1 MVYKRV
7 IHGHGRH
14 IIVDRECP
22 PAEMRITSNL
32 ADNEFKIELLIAR
45 NCPVRKSCVRIEQEV
60 NSICDHVAPSTF
72 SGGGR
77 LNLRQITCQQGD
89 QTRSLAVNE
98 LWVDGCPLG
107 KNCAGCED
115 LSSLNMPLSPTP
127 DKSHAYITC
136 HQKRSHEK

>member
-14 IIVDRECP
+14 FIVDLECP
-22 PAEMRITSNL
+22 PAEMRITPNL

-60 NSICDHVAPSTF
+60 NSICDYVAPLTLS
-72 SGGGR
+72 SGR
-77 LNLRQITCQQGD
+77 KLNLRQIACQQGE
-89 QTRSLAVNE
+89 QTRPLDVDE

-115 LSSLNMPLSPTP
+115 LSSLNIPLSPIP

-136 HQKRSHEK
+136 HQKRAHEK

>member
-1 MVYKRV
+1 MVYRRV

-22 PAEMRITSNL
+22 PGEMRITSNL
-32 ADNEFKIELLIAR
+32 TNSEFKIELLIAR
-45 NCPVRKSCVRIEQEV
+45 SCPVRKSCVRIEQEV
-60 NSICDHVAPSTF
+60 NSICEHVSPFTF
-72 SGGGR
+72 AGGER
-77 LNLRQITCQQGD
+77 LNLPQITCQQGD
-89 QTRSLAVNE
+89 ETRFLDVNE

-115 LSSLNMPLSPTP
+115 LSSLNIPLSPTP

-136 HQKRSHEK
+136 HQRKSHEK

>member
-1 MVYKRV
+1 MVYRRV

-22 PAEMRITSNL
+22 PGEMRITSNL

-45 NCPVRKSCVRIEQEV
+45 NCPVRKSCVLIEQEV
-60 NSICDHVAPSTF
+60 NSICDYVAPVPF
-72 SGGGR
+72 SGGER
-77 LNLRQITCQQGD
+77 SNLRQITCQQGG
-89 QTRSLAVNE
+89 QTRSLDVHE

-107 KNCAGCED
+107 KNCAGCKD
-115 LSSLNMPLSPTP
+115 LSDLNIPLSPAP

-136 HQKRSHEK
+136 HQKGSPEK

>member
-1 MVYKRV
+1 MAYKRMV
-7 IHGHGRH
+7 HGHGRH

-32 ADNEFKIELLIAR
+32 TDNEFKIELLIAR

-60 NSICDHVAPSTF
+60 NSICDHVNPDPF
-72 SGGGR
+72 SGGER
-77 LNLRQITCQQGD
+77 SNLRQITCHQGG
-89 QTRSLAVNE
+89 QTRSLDVNE

-115 LSSLNMPLSPTP
+115 LSDLNIPMSPTP

-136 HQKRSHEK
+136 HQKGSLQK

>member
-1 MVYKRV
+1 MAYRRV

-22 PAEMRITSNL
+22 PGEMRITSNL
-32 ADNEFKIELLIAR
+32 AENEFKIELLIAR

-60 NSICDHVAPSTF
+60 NSICDHVNPDPF
-72 SGGGR
+72 SGR
-77 LNLRQITCQQGD
+77 ERSNLRQITCHQGG
-89 QTRSLAVNE
+89 QTRSLDVNE

-115 LSSLNMPLSPTP
+115 LSDLNIPMSPTP
-127 DKSHAYITC
+127 GKSHAYITC
-136 HQKRSHEK
+136 HQKGSLQK

>member
-1 MVYKRV
+1 MAYKRML
-7 IHGHGRH
+7 HGHGRH
-14 IIVDRECP
+14 MIVDLECP

-32 ADNEFKIELLIAR
+32 ADNEFKIELLIAS

-60 NSICDHVAPSTF
+60 NSICDHVASF
-72 SGGGR
+72 LFAVEERS
-77 LNLRQITCQQGD
+77 NLHQITCQQGG
-89 QTRSLAVNE
+89 QTRSLDVNE

-115 LSSLNMPLSPTP
+115 LSHLSIPLSPTP

-136 HQKRSHEK
+136 HQKGSHEK

>member
-1 MVYKRV
+1 MAYKRV

-14 IIVDRECP
+14 IIVDRECL

-32 ADNEFKIELLIAR
+32 TDNEFKIELLIVS
-45 NCPVRKSCVRIEQEV
+45 NCPVKKSCVRIEEEV
-60 NSICDHVAPSTF
+60 NSICDYVAPVPF
-72 SGGGR
+72 SEEGQ
-77 LNLRQITCQQGD
+77 LNLRQITCRQGG
-89 QTRSLAVNE
+89 QTRSLDVNE

-115 LSSLNMPLSPTP
+115 LSDLNIPLSQTP

-136 HQKRSHEK
+136 HQKGSREK

>member
-14 IIVDRECP
+14 IIVDRECS

-32 ADNEFKIELLIAR
+32 ADNEFKIELLITR

-60 NSICDHVAPSTF
+60 NSICDYVAPFPF
-72 SGGGR
+72 SEGGQ

-89 QTRSLAVNE
+89 QTRSLDVNE

-115 LSSLNMPLSPTP
+115 LSSLNIPLSPTP

-136 HQKRSHEK
+136 HQKGSHEK